1 LVPAKA
7 PKTYSIVLAHAL
19 TLIREGLAAL
29 CQARPQYR
37 VVAQCAE
44 GAAAL
49 RLIQSRN
56 PDIAVLDINLPDL
69 FSLELIRKLR
79 ADAISTRVVVLS
91 GRKDR
96 RTVVKV
102 LRAGVNGFLLN
113 SGPAEELFQAFE
125 QILDGGIY
133 VSPSLELDKIFSS
146 GQKSVPPDPFEAL
159 SAREHQVFALLVE
172 GARAKEIGTRLG
184 LNPKTIDT
192 YRVNL
197 MRKLDINHIAGLV
210 KFAMQRNLTSSEEVN
225 STRVYE
231 SRRNGRNPDPQKL

>member
-1 LVPAKA
+1 M
-7 PKTYSIVLAHAL
+7 LAHAL

-29 CQARPQYR
+29 CQSHPQFR

-44 GAAAL
+44 GATAL
-49 RLIQSRN
+49 SLIQSRE
-56 PDIAVLDINLPDL
+56 PDIAILDIDLPDL
-69 FSLELIRKLR
+69 FNLELIRKLR

-91 GRKDR
+91 GQEDR

-133 VSPSLELDKIFSS
+133 VSPSLKLDKIFSS
-146 GQKSVPPDPFEAL
+146 GQKSAPPDPFEAL
-159 SAREHQVFALLVE
+159 SAREHQVFSLLVE
-172 GARAKEIGTRLG
+172 GARAKDIGARLG
-184 LNPKTIDT
+184 LNPKTVDT

-197 MRKLDINHIAGLV
+197 MRKLDIHHIAGLV
-210 KFAMQRNLTSSEEVN
+210 KFAMKRDLASSDGSEFDTGIQIAEKW
-225 STRVYE
+225 SKSGSPKATERP
-231 SRRNGRNPDPQKL
+231 R